1 MRGKRFYF
9 FALREDYIEAIKEVE
24 EKLGGLR
31 YVRHMIYKEPKFQIY
46 DSIEKIPHICLGELE
61 KGDLNTSKRYFI
73 AKKEEEFLCEIV
85 NLQKGGHSYLPE
97 DPKGY
102 LVFTPGG
109 LYVGTDCIAS
119 GELSTVAED
128 ESRQEIFKEMKKAMG
143 KYMMLLKEEGIYVGK
158 SLIEN
163 KGRYRLIDGAPEYAD
178 EGYDISSLD
187 WNNKGRR
194 KKK

>member
-31 YVRHMIYKEPKFQIY
+31 YVRDRIYDEPKLEIY
-46 DSIEKIPHICLGELE
+46 DSIEKILEIGEIE
-61 KGDLNTSKRYFI
+61 KDRSRTSKMYLI
-73 AKKEEEFLCEIV
+73 AKKGEEFFAREIK
-85 NLQKGGHSYLPE
+85 LSKGGYSYRAE

-143 KYMMLLKEEGIYVGK
+143 KYMMLLKEEGIYIGK

-187 WNNKGRR
+187 WKNKGRR